1 MISPLKTT
9 QHTAIKEHVCHLET
23 NEDYSVKERD
33 NGKERMRLTIEKL
46 ELADGRGLDLLE

>member
-9 QHTAIKEHVCHLET
+9 QHTARKEHVCHLET